1 MDKKEESRDVTLDAS
16 LRSLTLDASRC
27 SLTRESIEEAE
38 AIAGGCMEMGG
49 AGVTAEE
56 ALEAEESF
64 LSERIRRAKEW
75 QEELE
80 RRAKAAKRA

>member
-1 MDKKEESRDVTLDAS
+1 MDKKEENRDVTSDAS
-16 LRSLTLDASRC
+16 LRSLTLDASPC

-64 LSERIRRAKEW
+64 LTERIRRAKEW

>member
-1 MDKKEESRDVTLDAS
+1 MDKKEESRDVTSDAS
-16 LRSLTLDASRC
+16 PR

-49 AGVTAEE
+49 EGVTAEE

-64 LSERIRRAKEW
+64 LTERIRRAKEW

-80 RRAKAAKRA
+80 RRAKAATHA

>member
-16 LRSLTLDASRC
+16 PR
-27 SLTRESIEEAE
+27 SLTRESIEEAS

-49 AGVTAEE
+49 EGVTAEE

-64 LSERIRRAKEW
+64 LAEKIRRAKEW

>member
-1 MDKKEESRDVTLDAS
+1 MDKKEETSDVALDAS
-16 LRSLTLDASRC
+16 LR

-38 AIAGGCMEMGG
+38 AIAG
-49 AGVTAEE
+49 ADEE

-64 LSERIRRAKEW
+64 LAEKIRRAKEW

-80 RRAKAAKRA
+80 RRAKAATRA

>member
-1 MDKKEESRDVTLDAS
+1 MDKKEESRDVTPDAS
-16 LRSLTLDASRC
+16 LR

-56 ALEAEESF
+56 SLEAEESF
-64 LSERIRRAKEW
+64 LTERIRRAKEW

-80 RRAKAAKRA
+80 RRAKAATHA

>member
-1 MDKKEESRDVTLDAS
+1 MDKKEKSRDVAS
-16 LRSLTLDASRC
+16 DDSPR

-64 LSERIRRAKEW
+64 FAEKIRRAKEW
-75 QEELE
+75 QEEIE
-80 RRAKAAKRA
+80 KRAKAAAHA

>member
-1 MDKKEESRDVTLDAS
+1 MDKKEESRDVTSDAS
-16 LRSLTLDASRC
+16 LR

-56 ALEAEESF
+56 ALEAEEGF
-64 LSERIRRAKEW
+64 LAEKIRRAEEW
-75 QEELE
+75 QDELE
-80 RRAKAAKRA
+80 KRAKAATHA

>member
-1 MDKKEESRDVTLDAS
+1 MDKKEETSDVTLNAS
-16 LRSLTLDASRC
+16 LR

-38 AIAGGCMEMGG
+38 AIAE
-49 AGVTAEE
+49 AAEE

-64 LSERIRRAKEW
+64 LAVRIRRAKEW

-80 RRAKAAKRA
+80 KRAKSATHA

>member
-1 MDKKEESRDVTLDAS
+1 MDKKEESRDVTSDAS
-16 LRSLTLDASRC
+16 LR

-56 ALEAEESF
+56 ALEAEEGF
-64 LSERIRRAKEW
+64 LAEKIRRAEEW
-75 QEELE
+75 QDELE
-80 RRAKAAKRA
+80 RRAKAATHA

>member
-1 MDKKEESRDVTLDAS
+1 MDKKEKSRDVTSDDS
-16 LRSLTLDASRC
+16 LP

-64 LSERIRRAKEW
+64 FAEKIRRAKEW

>member
-1 MDKKEESRDVTLDAS
+1 MDKKEESRDVTSDDS
-16 LRSLTLDASRC
+16 LP

-64 LSERIRRAKEW
+64 LTERIRRAKEW

-80 RRAKAAKRA
+80 RRAKAATHA

>member
-1 MDKKEESRDVTLDAS
+1 MDKKEKIRDVTSDAS
-16 LRSLTLDASRC
+16 LR

-56 ALEAEESF
+56 ALEAEEGF
-64 LSERIRRAKEW
+64 LAEKIRRAEEW
-75 QEELE
+75 QDELE
-80 RRAKAAKRA
+80 KRAKAATHA

>member
-1 MDKKEESRDVTLDAS
+1 MDKKKESRDAAS
-16 LRSLTLDASRC
+16 DDSPR

-49 AGVTAEE
+49 EGVTAEE

-64 LSERIRRAKEW
+64 LTERIRRAKEW

-80 RRAKAAKRA
+80 RRAKAATHA

>member
-1 MDKKEESRDVTLDAS
+1 MDKKEENRDVTSDDS
-16 LRSLTLDASRC
+16 LP

-64 LSERIRRAKEW
+64 FAEKIRRAKEW

-80 RRAKAAKRA
+80 KRAKAAKRA

>member
-1 MDKKEESRDVTLDAS
+1 MDEKEESRDVT
-16 LRSLTLDASRC
+16 
-27 SLTRESIEEAE
+27 RESIEEAS

-49 AGVTAEE
+49 EGVTAEE

-64 LSERIRRAKEW
+64 LTEKIRRAKEL

-80 RRAKAAKRA
+80 RRAKAATHA

>member
-1 MDKKEESRDVTLDAS
+1 MDKKENSRDVTSDDS
-16 LRSLTLDASRC
+16 PP

-38 AIAGGCMEMGG
+38 AIAGGCMEMGD

-64 LSERIRRAKEW
+64 LAEKIRRAKEW

>member
-1 MDKKEESRDVTLDAS
+1 MDKKKESRDATSDDS
-16 LRSLTLDASRC
+16 LP

-38 AIAGGCMEMGG
+38 AIAGGCMEMGD
-49 AGVTAEE
+49 AEVTAEE

-64 LSERIRRAKEW
+64 LAEKIRRAKEW

-80 RRAKAAKRA
+80 RRTKAAKRA

>member
-1 MDKKEESRDVTLDAS
+1 MDKKEESRDATSDAS
-16 LRSLTLDASRC
+16 LR

-56 ALEAEESF
+56 ALEAEEGF
-64 LSERIRRAKEW
+64 LAEKIRRAEEW
-75 QEELE
+75 QDELE
-80 RRAKAAKRA
+80 KRAKAATHA

>member
-1 MDKKEESRDVTLDAS
+1 MDKKEESRDATLDAS
-16 LRSLTLDASRC
+16 LR

-56 ALEAEESF
+56 ALEAEEGF
-64 LSERIRRAKEW
+64 LAEKIRRAEEW
-75 QEELE
+75 QDELE
-80 RRAKAAKRA
+80 RRAKAATHA

>member
-1 MDKKEESRDVTLDAS
+1 MDKKEESRDVTSDDS
-16 LRSLTLDASRC
+16 PRSF
-27 SLTRESIEEAE
+27 TRESIEEAE

-64 LSERIRRAKEW
+64 LTERIRRAKEW

-80 RRAKAAKRA
+80 KRAKAATHA

>member
-1 MDKKEESRDVTLDAS
+1 MNKKEKSRDATLDAS
-16 LRSLTLDASRC
+16 LC

-56 ALEAEESF
+56 ALEAEDSF
-64 LSERIRRAKEW
+64 LTERIRRAKEW